1 MKAIRLPGGR
11 YRIPKSEVKRLGG
24 HRLGGGAIMLPAE
37 AFREIEEFFSQNG
50 VKYRKIAVN
59 LLFVDL

>member
-37 AFREIEEFFSQNG
+37 AFREIEEPLL
-50 VKYRKIAVN
+50 N
-59 LLFVDL
+59 LSH